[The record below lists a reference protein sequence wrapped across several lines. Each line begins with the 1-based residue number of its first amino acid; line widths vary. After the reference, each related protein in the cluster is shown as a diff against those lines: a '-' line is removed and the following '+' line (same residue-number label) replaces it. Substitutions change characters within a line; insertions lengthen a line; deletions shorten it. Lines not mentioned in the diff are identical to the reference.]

1 MGFRLGK
8 TTYYRVICLSYIYT
22 MIMKAIQKNLEKN
35 SKFNEYDEDG
45 DGIVSDDELLHL
57 KEIKETEAA
66 LRKQLGQ
73 LRMARYTLIG
83 MGVFTL
89 AMFLPWVPLER
100 VEALSDVSNL
110 FYISGAGIVG
120 AYMGTSAWMSKK

>member
-1 MGFRLGK
+1 M
-8 TTYYRVICLSYIYT
+8 S
-22 MIMKAIQKNLEKN
+22 QKKLQKK
-35 SKFNEYDEDG
+35 SVFNDYDEDG
-45 DGIVSDDELLHL
+45 DGVVSDEELSHV
-57 KEIKETEAA
+57 KEIKETESK
-66 LRKQLGQ
+66 LRKQIAQ

-83 MGVFTL
+83 MGVFTV

-120 AYMGTSAWMSKK
+120 AYMGTSAWMSKRG